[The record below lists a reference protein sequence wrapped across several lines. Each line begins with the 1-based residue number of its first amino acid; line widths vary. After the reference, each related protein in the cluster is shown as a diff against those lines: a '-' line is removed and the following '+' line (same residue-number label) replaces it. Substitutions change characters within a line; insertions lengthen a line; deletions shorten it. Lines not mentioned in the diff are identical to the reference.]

1 MVKEKVNSIRTYDDD
16 GYRRRAACLCFKDE
30 TEKEILL
37 VTSSKHKD
45 RWIVPGGGIEPREE
59 PDLAAVRECKE
70 EAGVHGQLLRK
81 LGVFES
87 THFNEDKNVEK
98 KHRTNLYAFIVTELL
113 DEWEDGKMMERKR
126 MWFNLKEA
134 RELLAH
140 KPVQVTY
147 LDRIACNINGVVK

>member
-81 LGVFES
+81 LGVFE
-87 THFNEDKNVEK
+87 NVEK